1 MSRTMHF
8 GRDAMAA
15 TDSDLEDLMSSL
27 SPEELEKLV
36 DEMASDPDD
45 KHLPAS
51 VRNSYR
57 CTKEATGELNRDSLI
72 NHINQEG
79 MNAPE
84 KEELVKFE
92 LGKKRGKVFV
102 PSYNEAELA
111 AIARSQ
117 QVAEA
122 VRLDQDE
129 EDALGEA
136 TVNDLMTLAEILDT
150 NPQEF
155 IMEAYS
161 DPLKYYPPEPPNT
174 TDVEDVK
181 AKITAND
188 KNTKDVNLNNIK
200 DIDEKVFIEIFEA
213 LRTNDA
219 LVRFEAANCDVTDF
233 AAAVLNTALE
243 QNRTLKSLNLDTN
256 MITPDTL
263 VGLFEAISESS
274 NTVIEVHVNDQAQAN
289 MGYRVEST
297 IADAICKNNS
307 LIKVGLKFQFTE
319 CFDRVQHHLMS
330 NIDRARKDRL
340 KSGDPRPAPKWK
352 PAPQF

>member
-8 GRDAMAA
+8 GRDAMEA
-15 TDSDLEDLMSSL
+15 TDADLEDLMAQL
-27 SPEELEKLV
+27 SPEELTKLV

-57 CTKEATGELNRDSLI
+57 CDKAPTGELNRDSLI

-79 MNAPE
+79 LNAPE
-84 KEELVKFE
+84 KEDLVKFE
-92 LGKKRGKVFV
+92 PGKIRGKVFV
-102 PSYNEAELA
+102 PTYNEAELA
-111 AIARSQ
+111 AIERSK

-174 TDVEDVK
+174 TDVEDAK
-181 AKITAND
+181 AKIVAND

-200 DIDEKVFIEIFEA
+200 DIDEKIFVEIFEA
-213 LRTNDA
+213 LRTNDS

-256 MITPDTL
+256 LIGPDTL
-263 VGLFEAISESS
+263 GGLFEAISENS
-274 NTVIEVHVNDQAQAN
+274 NTIIEVHVNDQAQSN
-289 MGYRVEST
+289 MGYRVESR

-307 LIKVGLKFQFTE
+307 LVKVGLKFQFTE
-319 CFDRVQHHLMS
+319 CFDRVQQHLMS
-330 NIDRARKDRL
+330 NIDRARKDRV
-340 KSGDPRPAPKWK
+340 KSGIVSEVKWK
-352 PAPQF
+352 APTGI